1 MGEVHRLLL
10 EHGKEAALKADL
22 ARPVVEAAAGYLS
35 EADGEIGFFYS
46 GWAQAALPHRR
57 LADEAIWQVE
67 TDRISLIVQPGLRA
81 IPGSSPVY
89 VGVPYGSRA
98 RLILLYLQ
106 TEALRTNSREV
117 ELGTSLHAWLKR
129 LEIPIGGKSMRDVR
143 EQAERISRCRMTF
156 QISQGGRTGLLNQH
170 LLDNAMFIEDG
181 ESQQSM
187 FIETARLSETF
198 FEQLRRHPVPIEE
211 AAVKQIANNSVALDV
226 YCWLAY
232 RLHSLDVPKQVS
244 WTTLHAQFGRGTAQ
258 MFHFKPTF
266 RQAIDLAMSVYPDA
280 QVGMDESGVTLKPSR
295 PPVASRVVALRG
307 AKTIGEDGGR
317 NPAAKSPPPPIPS
330 ETTRSRP
337 SGA

>member
-1 MGEVHRLLL
+1 MGEVHRLIL

-35 EADGEIGFFYS
+35 EADGEVGFFYS

-57 LADEAIWQVE
+57 LADDAIWQVE
-67 TDRISLIVQPGLRA
+67 TDRVSLIVQPGLRA
-81 IPGSSPVY
+81 VPGSAPVY

-117 ELGTSLHAWLKR
+117 ELGASLHAWLKR

-181 ESQQSM
+181 EAQQSM

-198 FEQLRRHPVPIEE
+198 FEQLRKHPVPVEE

-232 RLHSLDVPKQVS
+232 RLHSLEASRKVPWK
-244 WTTLHAQFGRGTAQ
+244 TLHAQFGRGTAQ
-258 MFHFKPTF
+258 IFHFKPTF
-266 RQAIDLAMSVYPDA
+266 RQALELALSVYPDA
-280 QVGMDESGVTLKPSR
+280 RVAMDEQGVTLKPSR
-295 PPVASRVVALRG
+295 PPVAPKAISQR
-307 AKTIGEDGGR
+307 IGRAAGGDGG
-317 NPAAKSPPPPIPS
+317 
-330 ETTRSRP
+330 
-337 SGA
+337 